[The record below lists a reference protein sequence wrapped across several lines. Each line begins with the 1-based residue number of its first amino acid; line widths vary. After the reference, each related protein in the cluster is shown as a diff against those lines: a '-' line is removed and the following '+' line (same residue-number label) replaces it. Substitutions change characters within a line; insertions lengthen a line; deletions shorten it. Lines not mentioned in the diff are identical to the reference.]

1 MSLQTTSSFLQVVT
15 DHLQAPQPDAADFFQ
30 KSFTPVKPDL
40 EKVELFLRQS
50 LQSKVEGVPQ
60 MMAYLVESGG
70 KRVRPLV
77 SCLVA
82 HACGYHGNDH
92 IVVASVAELLHT
104 ATLYHDDVVDNSKL
118 RRGRQT
124 ANSIFG
130 NKIMVLAGDLM
141 LAHSYALLMGGGYFE
156 ISQALSNTVRQM
168 VEGEI
173 LQLQCEGDLTTTPE
187 QYLEIIQDKTASL
200 FAWCAMAPGMLAGQ
214 SSAMIESLNQF
225 GHHIGMAFQLVDDV
239 MDFSSSRETM
249 GKIPLQD
256 LFEGKIT
263 LPLIV
268 ILKHYPHIRPEIE
281 RFMMRG
287 PSLSDSGAGVLNVLK
302 NALSEKAIL
311 EDIKNPIRLHLT
323 QAKAVLGDLPPSVYK
338 DGLFSLVDFLAN
350 RDY

>member
-1 MSLQTTSSFLQVVT
+1 MSLQTTSFVQVVA
-15 DHLQAPQPDAADFFQ
+15 DHLQNPQPTCADYFQ
-30 KSFTPVKPDL
+30 KSFLPVKPDL
-40 EKVELFLRQS
+40 EKVEHFLRQS
-50 LQSKVEGVPQ
+50 LQSKVEGVPE

-82 HACGYHGNDH
+82 QACGYRGNDH

-173 LQLQCEGDLTTTPE
+173 LQLQCEGDLTTTQD

-200 FAWCAMAPGMLAGQ
+200 FAWCAMASGLLAGQ
-214 SSAMIESLNQF
+214 SRTMIENLSNF

-239 MDFSSSRETM
+239 MDFLSSRETM
-249 GKIPLQD
+249 GKTPMQD

-268 ILKHYPHIRPEIE
+268 TLKHYPHIRPEME

-287 PSLSDSGAGVLNVLK
+287 PSLSDSGTSVLNHLK
-302 NALSEKAIL
+302 NALNEPAIL
-311 EDIKNPIRLHLT
+311 EDLKNPIRLHLT
-323 QAKAVLGDLPPSVYK
+323 QAKTALCDLPPSIYK
-338 DGLFSLVDFLAN
+338 DALFSLVDFLAN